1 MLPGSARF
9 LVLTEGLSPI
19 NVKCII
25 ANTEEGVNT
34 RRQSSE
40 ALGARIVHERRF
52 RTNCIDLHLQH
63 GQLQV
68 YLPTARK
75 TNTSLQTTSRIH
87 AGGFVGKGF
96 DQGQPFEL
104 ADLILI
110 HGAEEKTDL

>member
-1 MLPGSARF
+1 
-9 LVLTEGLSPI
+9 
-19 NVKCII
+19 
-25 ANTEEGVNT
+25 
-34 RRQSSE
+34 
-40 ALGARIVHERRF
+40 
-52 RTNCIDLHLQH
+52 LHLQH
-63 GQLQV
+63 GQLPV

-110 HGAEEKTDL
+110 HGTEEKTDL